1 MQGGMKDRAVSETK
15 QRLLHVGEQLFRA
28 QGYAGTGLKQLSQA
42 ADAPWGSLYHFFPEG
57 KEQLGVEI
65 VAYAGELYRAG
76 LQAAFERYD
85 DPAEAIERIFL
96 GEAKILESSDYRNGC
111 PIASVTL
118 DVASTNEN
126 LRLACASAFRGWLE
140 TIALALSSAG
150 APAEAATAL
159 ASFVLSCLEGAIV
172 LSRAAKSPA
181 PLLQSAKFV
190 RRAIDREAETWSRTR
205 KASRTR
211 S

>member
-1 MQGGMKDRAVSETK
+1 MKDRAVSETK
-15 QRLLHVGEQLFRA
+15 QRLLRAGEQLFGT
-28 QGYAGTGLKQLSQA
+28 QGYAGTGLKQLSRA
-42 ADAPWGSLYHFFPEG
+42 ADAPWGSLYHFFPDG
-57 KEQLGVEI
+57 KEQLGTEI

-76 LQAAFERYD
+76 LQAGLERYD
-85 DPAEAIERIFL
+85 DPAEAIERVFV
-96 GEAKILESSDYRNGC
+96 GEAKILEASDYRNGC

-126 LRLACASAFRGWLE
+126 LRVACASAFRGWLE
-140 TIALALSSAG
+140 TIALAVSSAG
-150 APAEAATAL
+150 ASADDATAL

-190 RRAIDREAETWSRTR
+190 RRTVDREAEKWNRARRAPR
-205 KASRTR
+205 KR

>member
-1 MQGGMKDRAVSETK
+1 MKDRAVSETK
-15 QRLLHVGEQLFRA
+15 QRLLRVGEQLFRT

-42 ADAPWGSLYHFFPEG
+42 ADAPWGSLYHFFPDG

-76 LQAAFERYD
+76 LQAALERFD
-85 DPAEAIERIFL
+85 DPAEAIERIFV
-96 GEAKILESSDYRNGC
+96 GEAKILEKSDYRDGC

-118 DVASTNEN
+118 DVASTNES
-126 LRLACASAFRGWLE
+126 LRVACASAFGGWLG

-150 APAEAATAL
+150 APADDATRL
-159 ASFVLSCLEGAIV
+159 AGFVLSCLEGAIV

-181 PLLQSAKFV
+181 PLLQSAGFV
-190 RRAIDREAETWSRTR
+190 RETVDREVQKWNRARRTSRR
-205 KASRTR
+205 R

>member
-1 MQGGMKDRAVSETK
+1 MKDRAVSETK
-15 QRLLHVGEQLFRA
+15 QRLLHAGEQLFRT

-42 ADAPWGSLYHFFPEG
+42 ADAPWGSLYHFFPDG
-57 KEQLGVEI
+57 KEQLGAEI
-65 VAYAGELYRAG
+65 VVYAGELYRAG
-76 LQAAFERYD
+76 CQAAFERYD
-85 DPAEAIERIFL
+85 DPAEAIERIFV
-96 GEAKILESSDYRNGC
+96 GEAKILEKSDYRNGC

-118 DVASTNEN
+118 DVASTNEK
-126 LRLACASAFRGWLE
+126 LRVACANAFGGWLG

-150 APAEAATAL
+150 APADDATAL
-159 ASFVLSCLEGAIV
+159 AGFVLSCLEGAIV

-190 RRAIDREAETWSRTR
+190 RQTVDREARAWSVARR
-205 KASRTR
+205 ASRTP